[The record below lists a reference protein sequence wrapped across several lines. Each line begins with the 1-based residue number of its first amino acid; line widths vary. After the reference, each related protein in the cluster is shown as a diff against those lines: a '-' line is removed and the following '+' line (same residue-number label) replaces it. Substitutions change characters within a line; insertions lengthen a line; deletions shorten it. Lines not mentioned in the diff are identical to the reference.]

1 LIAIFLSSTIDKIRF
16 ESRWDEILDGASSL
30 SIFFNGSFGF
40 ALGDWSLE
48 MAIMKLLMSG

>member
-1 LIAIFLSSTIDKIRF
+1 LIAIFLSSTIDKVRF

-30 SIFFNGSFGF
+30 FTFFNGSVGF

-48 MAIMKLLMSG
+48 KAMMKLLMSG